1 MSKNSSKVKSTIR
14 NVKGT
19 SGLNVIKTLI
29 TSREMSVAEKLCAA
43 GGGGPTL
50 CFSSYPTIA
59 YVSYCQL

>member
-1 MSKNSSKVKSTIR
+1 
-14 NVKGT
+14 
-19 SGLNVIKTLI
+19 
-29 TSREMSVAEKLCAA
+29 MSVAEKLCAA